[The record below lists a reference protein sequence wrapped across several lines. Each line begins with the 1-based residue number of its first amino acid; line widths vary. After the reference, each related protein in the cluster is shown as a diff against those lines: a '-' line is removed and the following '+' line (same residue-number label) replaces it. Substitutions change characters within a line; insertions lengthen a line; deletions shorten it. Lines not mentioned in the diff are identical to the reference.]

1 MMKPRIWLR
10 IAAGLQAFGTLGHNL
25 ATLNPQPTHGAHEQ
39 AVFDAMRGFQFDIM
53 GSTRSTWDFYR
64 GYQFSTTVN
73 FVLTMVLLWLLSNM
87 SSRAPREARPLVLA
101 LLIAQLFNV
110 AVGWEF
116 FFAGP
121 GVVGSLIATC
131 LTLAMVGLY
140 RPERP
145 APIEARL
152 VNASQT
158 GRG

>member
-1 MMKPRIWLR
+1 MKPRTWLR
-10 IAAGLQAFGTLGHNL
+10 IAAALQAFGTLGHNL
-25 ATLNPQPTHGAHEQ
+25 ATLSTKPTHGAPEQ

-87 SSRAPREARPLVLA
+87 SSRAPREARPLVLT

-110 AVGWEF
+110 AIGWEF

-121 GVVGSLIATC
+121 GIVGSLIAIC

-145 APIEARL
+145 APLEARL
-152 VNASQT
+152 VNA
-158 GRG
+158 